1 MAAAPPPPPVPLIPP
16 VPKSVVKDIATG
28 RFEDAIS
35 KHPMLWETYGHDLS
49 AFAVNLLVAAI
60 ILVVTFWAAGW
71 GASLAKRAIG
81 RMHGRGGVA
90 DVTLQSFL
98 GSLTRYLIIIVG
110 LMMVL
115 DRLGV
120 KTTSVLAV
128 LSGLL
133 LGIGLALQ
141 GALSNV
147 AAGVMLLLFR
157 PYRVGDTIEVAGR
170 TGTVLSLDLMVTELK
185 TPDNVRVTAP
195 NGKIFGDFILNYTK
209 PNRRR
214 VDVTFH
220 IPPTR
225 DLAAVLEAMKV
236 QIAADERML
245 KDPAPSY
252 EANALNELYAEGI
265 IRVWVKTAD
274 YVAVKTAIVLAVQ
287 KLALAPANE
296 GKPAP

>member
-1 MAAAPPPPPVPLIPP
+1 MAAPAPPPAIPHLP
-16 VPKSVVKDIATG
+16 HSVVRDIAAF
-28 RFEDAIS
+28 RFEDAIAN
-35 KHPMLWETYGHDLS
+35 HQMLWETYGHDLS
-49 AFAVNLLVAAI
+49 LFAVNLLAALL

-71 GASLAKRAIG
+71 AANLTKRAVG
-81 RMHGRGGVA
+81 RLHTRSSAA

-98 GSLTRYLIIIVG
+98 SSLTRYLIMVVG

-115 DRLGV
+115 RQLGV
-120 KTTSVLAV
+120 NTTSVLAV

-157 PYRVGDTIEVAGR
+157 PYRVGDVVEIGGR
-170 TGTVLSLDLMVTELK
+170 MGTVLSLDLMVTEMN

-195 NGKIFGDFILNYTK
+195 NGKIFGDFILNYTR

-220 IPPTR
+220 IPPNR
-225 DLAAVLEAMKV
+225 DLGAVLEAMKA
-236 QIAADERML
+236 QIAADERAL
-245 KDPAPSY
+245 EEPAPSF
-252 EANALNELYAEGI
+252 EANALNELYAEGV

-274 YVAVKTAIVLAVQ
+274 YAAMKTAIVLAVQ
-287 KLALAPANE
+287 KLALAPAKE
-296 GKPAP
+296 GKPAA

>member
-1 MAAAPPPPPVPLIPP
+1 
-16 VPKSVVKDIATG
+16 VVKDITSGNIEAAVTG
-28 RFEDAIS
+28 HD
-35 KHPMLWETYGHDLS
+35 KLWEAYGQDIS
-49 AFAVNLLVAAI
+49 SFAVNLLVALL

-71 GASLAKRAIG
+71 GAGMTKRAVG
-81 RMHGRGGVA
+81 RMHRRGGAA

-98 GSLTRYLIIIVG
+98 SSLTRYAIIVVG

-115 DRLGV
+115 ERLGV
-120 KTTSVLAV
+120 KATSVLAV

-157 PYRVGDTIEVAGR
+157 PYRVGDVVEIGGR
-170 TGTVLSLDLMVTELK
+170 MGTVLALDLMVTEMK
-185 TPDNVRVTAP
+185 TPDNLRVVAP
-195 NGKIFGDFILNYTK
+195 NGKIFGDFIVNYTR

-225 DLAAVLEAMKV
+225 DLGAVLEAMRA
-236 QIAADERML
+236 QIAADERVL
-245 KDPAPSY
+245 EDPAPSF
-252 EANALNELYAEGI
+252 EASALNELYAEGI
-265 IRVWVKTAD
+265 IRAWVKTPD
-274 YVAVKTAIVLAVQ
+274 YVAVKTALVLAVQ
-287 KLALAPANE
+287 KLVLAPAPR
-296 GKPAP
+296 GP

>member
-1 MAAAPPPPPVPLIPP
+1 MAAAPSPPSIPSL
-16 VPKSVVKDIATG
+16 PKSVVKDVVSG
-28 RFEDAIS
+28 NLDAAITQHQ
-35 KHPMLWETYGHDLS
+35 KLWETYGHDLS
-49 AFAVNLLVAAI
+49 TFAVNLLVALL

-71 GASLAKRAIG
+71 GASLVKRAVG
-81 RMHGRGGVA
+81 RVHSRSGTP

-133 LGIGLALQ
+133 LGIGLAMQ

-147 AAGVMLLLFR
+147 AAGVMLLMFR
-157 PYRVGDTIEVAGR
+157 PYRVGDVVEIGGR
-170 TGTVLSLDLMVTELK
+170 QGTVLALDLMTTEMK
-185 TPDNVRVTAP
+185 SPDNLRVTVP
-195 NGKIFGDFILNYTK
+195 NGKIFGDFIVNYTK

-220 IPPTR
+220 IPPSR
-225 DLAAVLEAMKV
+225 DLAGVLEAMKAK
-236 QIAADERML
+236 IAADERIL
-245 KDPAPSY
+245 KEPSPSF
-252 EANALNELYAEGI
+252 EANGLNELYAEGI
-265 IRVWVKTAD
+265 IRAWVKTPD

-287 KLALAPANE
+287 KLALE
-296 GKPAP
+296 KTEEKKGGKPA